1 MYNILKYGIIK
12 KKKRIDILFKDF
24 IDCVRVRVCFVRAN

>member
-1 MYNILKYGIIK
+1 MYNILKYVII